1 MGLLD
6 YLNKG
11 FDNSVGHLNNLK
23 DSFANQPKM
32 YDPHANARA
41 LMGGTSMNAQPQSLI
56 APQAPAQSGSMV
68 GPVSQAPG
76 DINVNPSQQPYVS
89 YNPNQ
94 IQPDFTNVPLDT
106 WQDPNTA
113 GGHVAGTVYDTP
125 RGRMNEAPVNSL
137 LMGNAQT
144 PQGVVGAEPTP
155 EYNTPTDNTNYGGVD
170 SNVPQ
175 TNPYPAPPSIIGE
188 TFDPSLT
195 EEEKRLREEAA
206 SRLPWYLGGKR

>member
-113 GGHVAGTVYDTP
+113 GGHVAGTV
-125 RGRMNEAPVNSL
+125 
-137 LMGNAQT
+137 
-144 PQGVVGAEPTP
+144 
-155 EYNTPTDNTNYGGVD
+155 
-170 SNVPQ
+170 
-175 TNPYPAPPSIIGE
+175 
-188 TFDPSLT
+188 
-195 EEEKRLREEAA
+195 
-206 SRLPWYLGGKR
+206 